1 MWPSKSIYEL
11 FIDRRLTFNDHAI
24 LQRAGFSPGMKLIM
38 DMNLDAEYLGKFI
51 DAIGGSDA
59 YFLRMPKS
67 LFDPENGTDDDVSL
81 KFEDELQVFNS
92 EKFERFIFSGE
103 SRKKWSSAIPTTN
116 QDDYEDV

>member
-1 MWPSKSIYEL
+1 MAIEINYEL
-11 FIDRRLTFNDHAI
+11 FIDRRLTFNDHVI
-24 LQRAGFSPGMKLIM
+24 LQRAGFSPGMKLIS

-51 DAIGGSDA
+51 NAIGGSDT
-59 YFLRMPKS
+59 YFLRMPTS

-103 SRKKWSSAIPTTN
+103 SRKKWSSAIRTTN